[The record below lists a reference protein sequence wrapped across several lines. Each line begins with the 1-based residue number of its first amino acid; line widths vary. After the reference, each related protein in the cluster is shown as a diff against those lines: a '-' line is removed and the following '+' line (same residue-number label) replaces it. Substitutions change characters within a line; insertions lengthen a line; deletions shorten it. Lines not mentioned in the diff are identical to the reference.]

1 MLRLLM
7 NRQKIKSFYRRNPL
21 LCQHSY
27 WDEEYGHKHDK
38 RAVKRPTT
46 STTRFEFRRSCY
58 IESGEESG
66 SKLSSFV
73 PILFRCQERLLY
85 FAVILPSYLFG
96 LHFRDFISKLFRQDQ
111 TSLHLESTL
120 FNTTLKWSPNVSR
133 AEYQVN

>member
-1 MLRLLM
+1 M

-73 PILFRCQERLLY
+73 PILARCQVACPILQLYCPRICSVYTFVTLFPSY
-85 FAVILPSYLFG
+85 FAKIRQVYILKALC
-96 LHFRDFISKLFRQDQ
+96 LIQL
-111 TSLHLESTL
+111 
-120 FNTTLKWSPNVSR
+120 
-133 AEYQVN
+133 